1 MGTKNSTNIY
11 MIISIPIQHNS
22 KIKEFGD
29 ICTLELLKVT
39 FIIDFLKQNILFS
52 FWNNTD

>member
-1 MGTKNSTNIY
+1 MGTKNPTNIY
-11 MIISIPIQHNS
+11 MIISIPIQHNN

-29 ICTLELLKVT
+29 ICILELLKVT

-52 FWNNTD
+52 VWN